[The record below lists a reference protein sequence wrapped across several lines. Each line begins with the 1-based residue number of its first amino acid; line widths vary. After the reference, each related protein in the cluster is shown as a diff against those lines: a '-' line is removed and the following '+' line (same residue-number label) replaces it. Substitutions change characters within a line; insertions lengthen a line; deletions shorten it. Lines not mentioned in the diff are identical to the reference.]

1 MSMIRKLDG
10 ANMDIDL
17 TSGDQ
22 NLGWNQDSC
31 PWNVKDKTNK
41 HRCAVK
47 GTSICGYLGV
57 NTPDICENGSFEK
70 SQIRRDLHAVQKFNA
85 IAIL

>member
-1 MSMIRKLDG
+1 MIRKLDG

-17 TSGDQ
+17 TSGGQ

-47 GTSICGYLGV
+47 STSICKYFCGIEYLDNV
-57 NTPDICENGSFEK
+57 LCCYPNENPNKGNE
-70 SQIRRDLHAVQKFNA
+70 
-85 IAIL
+85 